1 MAIVC
6 VNVMTGERKIM
17 INHNFVTGSLFNVKF
32 FDMINNDEDKEKE
45 EYVTCKPHL
54 K

>member
-1 MAIVC
+1 MVIVC
-6 VNVMTGERKIM
+6 VNVMIGERKIM
-17 INHNFVTGSLFNVKF
+17 INYNFVIGSFFNVKF

-45 EYVTCKPHL
+45 EYVICKLYL